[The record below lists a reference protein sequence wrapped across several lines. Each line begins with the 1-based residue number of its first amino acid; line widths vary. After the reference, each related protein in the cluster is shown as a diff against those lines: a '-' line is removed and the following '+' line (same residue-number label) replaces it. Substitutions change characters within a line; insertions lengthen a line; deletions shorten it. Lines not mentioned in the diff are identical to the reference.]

1 MQRTKKYLWRISLA
15 VCRRGVIMIE
25 FIDIPEVCPICG
37 EPTTIKKEIDT
48 KVLVCTNPSCEGK
61 LINIIDHFAGKKGLD
76 IKGLSK
82 ATLEK
87 LITWGWI
94 NNRKDLFELK
104 NYRSEWIRKPGFG
117 IKSVDNILNAIESS
131 RTCDLAAFITA
142 IGIPLIGSTAAKEL
156 TKIFSTWEEFAAA
169 AESDY
174 KFWTIP
180 NFGAEMH
187 NAITKFDYTEA
198 KEIYNN
204 YLIIN
209 SVDLTID
216 SSDCKDLIFVIT
228 GKLNNFKNR
237 DELKALIESKG
248 GKVSGSISGKTNYLI
263 NNDVNSTS
271 SKNVSAK
278 KLGVSIIS
286 EDDFIK
292 LFNN

>member
-1 MQRTKKYLWRISLA
+1 MA
-15 VCRRGVIMIE
+15 GCRRGVIMIE

-37 EPTTIKKEIDT
+37 KPRTIKKEIDT

-94 NNRKDLFELK
+94 NSRKDLFGLK
-104 NYRSEWIRKPGFG
+104 NYRLEWIRKPGFG

-156 TKIFSTWEEFAAA
+156 TKVFPTWEEFAAA

-187 NAITKFDYTEA
+187 NAIIKFDYTEA

-204 YLIIN
+204 YLTIN
-209 SVDLTID
+209 SVDLTTD

-271 SKNVSAK
+271 SKNASAK